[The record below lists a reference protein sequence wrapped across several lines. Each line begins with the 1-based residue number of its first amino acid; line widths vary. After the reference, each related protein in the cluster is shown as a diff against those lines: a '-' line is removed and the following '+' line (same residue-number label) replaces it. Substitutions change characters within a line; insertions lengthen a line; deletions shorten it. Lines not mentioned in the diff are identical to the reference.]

1 MRLLLSCSEL
11 GLGHVSRMRL
21 LGKRLRKRGHEL
33 WFFSGG
39 LPYAL
44 LKKEFKNV
52 HYSTPIAWYG
62 STHGVMVSASVLNIL
77 IPLLRFDY
85 ERREFKIKKSSSD
98 EVIHRYYDLRRH
110 LRIIKPDVIV
120 SDGDV
125 LALRLATRWKIP
137 SVFIT
142 NVIRPSLYFPVFL
155 VPGERLT
162 EMYIR
167 KSTRIIVP
175 DVPKHTICEYNLGDL
190 DSIGIKDKVDFVG
203 SFFDVKFEEGREKL
217 IFAPISGPLGTRAKI
232 AREVVPVLSKL
243 DEKSLV
249 SLGEPGSKFVK
260 EVGNCKVYGWLQDLQ
275 RKESMRNARI
285 VIFSGGH
292 GTSFEVLKYRKPSVC
307 MPTQPEQKANAR
319 KLTEL
324 KCSVFVENGKQLVS
338 AIEKIENERK
348 SFRKN
353 VSKLSEYCSR
363 FNGLDA
369 AVSVV
374 ENIL

>member
-11 GLGHVSRMRL
+11 GLGHVGRIRL
-21 LGKRLRKRGHEL
+21 LGKRLKKRGHES

-39 LPYAL
+39 PPYAL

-52 HYSTPIAWYG
+52 HYSTPIAWYE
-62 STHGVMVSASVLNIL
+62 SAYGVMVSASVLNIL
-77 IPLLRFDY
+77 IPLPWFDY
-85 ERREFKIKKSSSD
+85 GRKEFKIKKSNS
-98 EVIHRYYDLRRH
+98 EELIHRYYDLRRYI
-110 LRIIKPDVIV
+110 RIIKPDVIV
-120 SDGDV
+120 SDGDL

-142 NVIRPSLYFPVFL
+142 NVIRPSLYFPTFL
-155 VPGERLT
+155 VPGQRLT
-162 EMYIR
+162 ERYIR

-175 DVPKHTICEYNLGDL
+175 DVPKHTICEYNLGNL
-190 DSIGIKDKVDFVG
+190 DSIGIKDKVEFVG
-203 SFFDVKFEEGREKL
+203 SFFDVKYEEGLEEL
-217 IFAPISGPLGTRAKI
+217 IFAPISGPLGTRAKL
-232 AREVVPVLSKL
+232 AREVVPILSRL

-275 RKESMRNARI
+275 RKEFMRNARI

-292 GTSFEVLKYRKPSVC
+292 GTCFEVLKYRKPSVC

-324 KCSVFVENGKQLVS
+324 ECSVFVENGKQLIS

-353 VSKLSEYCSR
+353 VSKMSEYCSR

-369 AVSVV
+369 AVSIV
-374 ENIL
+374 ENVL

>member
-1 MRLLLSCSEL
+1 M
-11 GLGHVSRMRL
+11 V
-21 LGKRLRKRGHEL
+21 
-33 WFFSGG
+33 FSGG
-39 LPYAL
+39 LPYTL
-44 LKKEFKNV
+44 LKKEFNNV

-62 STHGVMVSASVLNIL
+62 SAHGVLVSASVLNIFV
-77 IPLLRFDY
+77 PLPRFDH
-85 ERREFKIKKSSSD
+85 ERKEFKIKKSNSE
-98 EVIHRYYDLRRH
+98 EVIQRYYDLRRH
-110 LRIIKPDVIV
+110 IRTIKPDVIV

-125 LALRLATRWKIP
+125 LALRLATRWKVP

-155 VPGERLT
+155 VPGHRLT
-162 EMYIR
+162 ERYIR

-203 SFFDVKFEEGREKL
+203 SFFDLKYEEGREEL
-217 IFAPISGPLGTRAKI
+217 IFAPISGPLGTRAKL

-249 SLGEPGSKFVK
+249 SLGEPGSKLVK
-260 EVGNCKVYGWLQDLQ
+260 EVGNCKIYGWLQDLQ

-292 GTSFEVLKYRKPSVC
+292 GTCFEVLKYRKPSVC

-324 KCSVFVENGKQLVS
+324 ECSVSAENGKQLIS

-348 SFRKN
+348 SFRKS

-369 AVSVV
+369 AVSIV

>member
-1 MRLLLSCSEL
+1 MRLMLSCSEL

-21 LGKRLRKRGHEL
+21 LGKRLEKRGHEL

-39 LPYAL
+39 LPYTL

-52 HYSTPIAWYG
+52 HYSTPIAWYE
-62 STHGVMVSASVLNIL
+62 SAHGVMVSASVPNIL
-77 IPLLRFDY
+77 VPLPHFDH
-85 ERREFKIKKSSSD
+85 ERREFRIKKSSSE
-98 EVIHRYYDLRRH
+98 EVIHRYYDLRRYI
-110 LRIIKPDVIV
+110 RIIKPDAIV
-120 SDGDV
+120 SDGDI

-142 NVIRPSLYFPVFL
+142 NVIRPSLYFPPFL
-155 VPGERLT
+155 LPGQRLT
-162 EMYIR
+162 ERYVR
-167 KSTRIIVP
+167 KSTKIIVP
-175 DVPKHTICEYNLGDL
+175 DVPKHTICEYNLGNL
-190 DSIGIKDKVDFVG
+190 DSIGIRDKVDFIG
-203 SFFDVKFEEGREKL
+203 SLFDLKREEGREEL
-217 IFAPISGPLGTRAKI
+217 IFVPISGPLGTRAKI
-232 AREVVPVLSKL
+232 VREVVPVLSKL
-243 DEKSLV
+243 HEKSLV
-249 SLGEPGSKFVK
+249 SLGEPGSKLVK
-260 EVGNCKVYGWLQDLQ
+260 EIGNCKVYGWLQDSQ

-292 GTSFEVLKYRKPSVC
+292 GTCFEVLKYRKPSIC

-324 KCSVFVENGKQLVS
+324 KCSLFVENGKQLTS

-348 SFRKN
+348 SFTKN

-369 AVSVV
+369 TVSII